1 MDETSYL
8 LSTPANRA
16 WLIESLS
23 QADSGD
29 LQTVV
34 FPISTIS
41 ESNEK

>member
-1 MDETSYL
+1 MNETSYL
-8 LSTPANRA
+8 LSTPANRE
-16 WLIESLS
+16 WLMESLS
-23 QADSGD
+23 QADNGD